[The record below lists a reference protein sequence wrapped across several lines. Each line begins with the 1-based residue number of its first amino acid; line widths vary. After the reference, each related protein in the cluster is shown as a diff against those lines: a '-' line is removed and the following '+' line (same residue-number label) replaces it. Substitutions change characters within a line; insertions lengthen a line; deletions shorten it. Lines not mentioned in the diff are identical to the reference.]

1 MPRVRALSMFAGLC
15 FAGIALA
22 RQGGVTAATPEP
34 ASGPAPPVANAAVN
48 LSIEQHFA
56 GRFASSSGGLDTTR
70 LRAGV
75 DLFLPVAG
83 EDKLNLG
90 WMGEY
95 DLYNFDPGPPGSTT
109 DLGEPWRDL
118 SGLRLSARYY
128 HTIDERWTAYAGG
141 GIEAMG
147 EVGAKL
153 TDAIDYTAIVG
164 GRYAF
169 SKDFSVGLALIGKS
183 ELEQG
188 WTAYPVPSFDWQIDK
203 NWSVG
208 TIFSRGPGLG
218 VEYQTD
224 DQQFTVSLRCRYETR
239 DARLAGDNAAAPGG
253 VAIDRRV
260 PLLLTLDWNMD
271 HAISLSATAGV
282 DLWGRIKLEDSGGTT
297 LRQSDIHPTPFVGF
311 SISLRY

>member
-1 MPRVRALSMFAGLC
+1 MPRVRVPSMVAGLC
-15 FAGIALA
+15 LAGVALA
-22 RQGGVTAATPEP
+22 RQGGAAPAPSEP
-34 ASGPAPPVANAAVN
+34 APQPAAPTANAAVN

-56 GRFASSSGGLDTTR
+56 GRFSGAAGSLDTTR
-70 LRAGV
+70 LRASV
-75 DLFLPVAG
+75 DVFLPVAR
-83 EDKLNLG
+83 EDKLSLG

-95 DLYNFDPGPPGSTT
+95 DLYNFDPGPAGATN
-109 DLGEPWRDL
+109 DMGEPWRDL

-128 HTIDERWTAYAGG
+128 HTVDEHWTAYAGAG
-141 GIEAMG
+141 VEAMG

-153 TDAIDYTAIVG
+153 TDAIDYTAILG

-224 DQQFTVSLRCRYETR
+224 DQQFTLSVRCRYETR
-239 DARLAGDNAAAPGG
+239 DARLAGDNAAAPDG

-271 HAISLSATAGV
+271 HAVSLSATAGV
-282 DLWGRIKLEDSGGTT
+282 DLWGRIKLEDSGGGT
-297 LRQSDIHPTPFVGF
+297 LRQSDLDPTPFVGLT
-311 SISLRY
+311 ISLRY